1 MQKRPN
7 EIRVLIAEDE
17 YLIAEEIS
25 RIIRRFEYQ
34 LIGIAPNGL
43 KAYDMAIQLKPD
55 VILMDIKL
63 PKMDGLTTSR
73 KILEEF
79 PTSIVILT
87 AHESIDLVE
96 EASQSGIGAY
106 LTKPPKPEDIDRA
119 IRIALA
125 RHQDLMESLRL
136 IKELEENKR
145 KLNELNASKDKFFSI
160 LAHDLRNPV
169 SAISNFSHHLV
180 TDFESIPSFEL
191 KNYLEVINSTAKGL
205 SVLLEELLLW
215 AGLQSNRSEFRP
227 MHITLFDEVEDVINL
242 LKTAA
247 TEKNIVVQNNVP
259 VDYLIFADKLML
271 HTIIRN
277 LVSNAVKFTFDNGLI
292 QINAEQDADYTTIKI
307 KDSGIGIKPEHI
319 DNLFKI
325 DYHIKSVGT
334 KGEKGTGLGLILCKE
349 MVEKHKGSIKVESE
363 PEKGSTFILCFP
375 K

>member
-1 MQKRPN
+1 MQKKTN

-25 RIIRRFEYQ
+25 RIIRRFDYN
-34 LIGIAPNGL
+34 LIGVASNGL
-43 KAYDMAIQLKPD
+43 KAYEMALQLKPD

-63 PKMDGLTTSR
+63 PKMDGLTASR
-73 KILEEF
+73 KILDEF
-79 PTSIVILT
+79 STSIVILT

-125 RHQDLMESLRL
+125 RHQDLAESIRL

-169 SAISNFSHHLV
+169 SAISNFSYHLV
-180 TDFESIPSFEL
+180 NDFESIPAIEL
-191 KNYLEVINSTAKGL
+191 KNYLQVINSTAKGL

-227 MHITLFDEVEDVINL
+227 THITLFDEVEEVINL

-247 TEKNIVVQNNVP
+247 TEKNLVVQNNVP
-259 VDYLIFADKLML
+259 LDYIIFADKLML

-277 LVSNAVKFTFDNGLI
+277 ILSNAIKFTYDNGVI
-292 QINAEQDADYTTIKI
+292 QLSAESDPDYTII
-307 KDSGIGIKPEHI
+307 RIMDSGIGIKADQLE
-319 DNLFKI
+319 NLFKI

-349 MVEKHKGSIKVESE
+349 MLEKHEGLIKVESE
-363 PEKGSTFILCFP
+363 PGKGSTFSLYFP